1 MMWLYQ
7 SLDILSTIT
16 ESIFLMVFGI
26 CFCKEPRFRS
36 PGYKW
41 CISGVYFICVYA
53 FTWCSALGAYKMPVF
68 IIIGIVILKIFYKD
82 SIYQCVVAY
91 EVYFFVVSIIPES
104 IGTLVFTLTLDED
117 LIVRVGSRY
126 FLLWET
132 YFFILAIRALAVF
145 IVYKICRKNQY
156 QLMWKDT
163 LVLTIV
169 FAIGFLMFLK
179 NTFMHLNLGTV
190 SEISYCIVEVIFPL
204 FFMMFFL
211 YVRNTLYLREQEQKD
226 KMQIAQLQKQFDYYQ
241 EKQKDEEKVRSVYH
255 DMKNHLL
262 ILQQQ
267 INSPE
272 TAEMVEEL
280 QAQVAMYEDYVHT
293 GNGILDI
300 ILKEKSEL
308 ARDKQIALLVAVDF
322 HGVDFIEPLDIS
334 TIFGN
339 GLDNAIEASER
350 LPVEQRT
357 IFVKAGKIQNFLS
370 IVIQNNCTEESK
382 PNKKRTTKGSDF
394 LHGFGIS
401 NMQKAAGKYDGQLT
415 TKCEKG
421 KFVLKIL
428 IPIL

>member
-16 ESIFLMVFGI
+16 ESVSLLAFAI
-26 CFCKEPRFRS
+26 CFCRKPRFHS
-36 PGYKW
+36 SGYKW
-41 CISGVYFICVYA
+41 CISGIYFSCVYA

-91 EVYFFVVSIIPES
+91 EVQFLVASIIPES

-117 LIVRVGSRY
+117 LIVRVDSRY
-126 FLLWET
+126 FPLWET
-132 YFFILAIRALAVF
+132 YFFMFAIRALAVF

-156 QLMWKDT
+156 QLMWKDA

-169 FAIGFLMFLK
+169 FAIGFLMFHI
-179 NTFMHLNLGTV
+179 NTFMQLNLGTV

-204 FFMMFFL
+204 FFMIFFL
-211 YVRNTLYLREQEQKD
+211 YVKNTLYLREQEQKD

-241 EKQKDEEKVRSVYH
+241 AKQKDEEKVRSVYH

-280 QAQVAMYEDYVHT
+280 QAQVAMYEDYVYT

-308 ARDKQIALLVAVDF
+308 AREKQIALSVTADF
-322 HGVDFIEPLDIS
+322 NGVDFIEPLDIS

-382 PNKKRTTKGSDF
+382 PAKKRTTGSSDF

-401 NMQKAAGKYDGQLT
+401 NMRKAAEKYDGYLT

-428 IPIL
+428 IPVL

>member
-16 ESIFLMVFGI
+16 ESVSLLVFGI
-26 CFCKEPRFRS
+26 CFCKKSRFHS

-41 CISGVYFICVYA
+41 CILGAYFICVYA
-53 FTWCSALGAYKMPVF
+53 FTWCSELGAYKMLVF

-91 EVYFFVVSIIPES
+91 EVYFLVVSVIPES
-104 IGTLVFTLTLDED
+104 ISTLVFTLILDED

-126 FLLWET
+126 FLSWET
-132 YFFILAIRALAVF
+132 YFLVLAIRVLTVLV
-145 IVYKICRKNQY
+145 VYKICRKNQY
-156 QLMWKDT
+156 RLMWKDA

-169 FAIGFLMFLK
+169 FATGFFMFMK
-179 NTFMHLNLGTV
+179 NAFMHLNLGTV
-190 SEISYCIVEVIFPL
+190 SEISSCIVEVIYPL
-204 FFMMFFL
+204 FFMVFFL

-241 EKQKDEEKVRSVYH
+241 AKQKDEEKVRAVYH

-272 TAEMVEEL
+272 TAEMIEEL

-300 ILKEKSEL
+300 ILREKSEL
-308 ARDKQIALLVAVDF
+308 AREKQIALSVSVDF
-322 HGVDFIEPLDIS
+322 NGVDFIEPLDIS

-339 GLDNAIEASER
+339 GLDNAIEASEK

-357 IFVKAGKIQNFLS
+357 ILVKTGKIQNFLS
-370 IVIQNNCTEESK
+370 IVIQNNCMEESK
-382 PNKKRTTKGSDF
+382 PAKKRTTKSSEF

-401 NMQKAAGKYDGQLT
+401 NMQKAAGKYDGELIT
-415 TKCEKG
+415 TCENG

>member
-16 ESIFLMVFGI
+16 ESASLLVFGI
-26 CFCKEPRFRS
+26 CFCKKFRFAY

-41 CISGVYFICVYA
+41 CILGIYFFCVYA
-53 FTWCSALGAYKMPVF
+53 FTWCSELGAYKMLVF

-91 EVYFFVVSIIPES
+91 EIHFIVSSVIPES
-104 IGTLVFTLTLDED
+104 IGTLVFTLVLNED

-126 FLLWET
+126 FLRWET
-132 YFFILAIRALAVF
+132 YFFVLAIRALSVF
-145 IVYKICRKNQY
+145 VIYKICRKNQY
-156 QLMWKDT
+156 QLMWKDAF
-163 LVLTIV
+163 VLTIV
-169 FAIGFLMFLK
+169 FAIGFFMFMK
-179 NTFMHLNLGTV
+179 NTFTHLNLGTV
-190 SEISYCIVEVIFPL
+190 SEISSCIIEVVLPL
-204 FFMMFFL
+204 FFMIFFL

-241 EKQKDEEKVRSVYH
+241 AKQKDEERVRSVYH

-272 TAEMVEEL
+272 TARMVEEL

-300 ILKEKSEL
+300 ILREKSGL
-308 ARDKQIALLVAVDF
+308 AREKQIALSVTVGF
-322 HGVDFIEPLDIS
+322 NCVDFIEPLDIS

-339 GLDNAIEASER
+339 ALDNAIEASER
-350 LPVEQRT
+350 LPVEQRV
-357 IFVKAGKIQNFLS
+357 ILVKTGKIQNFLS

-382 PNKKRTTKGSDF
+382 PAKKRTTKSSDF

-401 NMQKAAGKYDGQLT
+401 NMQKAVRKYDGQLT

>member
-16 ESIFLMVFGI
+16 ESVSLLVFGI
-26 CFCKEPRFRS
+26 CFCKKSRFHS

-41 CISGVYFICVYA
+41 CILSAYFICVYV
-53 FTWCSALGAYKMPVF
+53 FTWCSELGAYKMPVF
-68 IIIGIVILKIFYKD
+68 IIMGIVILKIFYKD

-91 EVYFFVVSIIPES
+91 EVYFLVVSVIPES
-104 IGTLVFTLTLDED
+104 ISTLVFTLILDED

-126 FLLWET
+126 FLSWET
-132 YFFILAIRALAVF
+132 YFLVLAIRALTVLV
-145 IVYKICRKNQY
+145 VYKICRKNQY
-156 QLMWKDT
+156 QLMWKDA

-169 FAIGFLMFLK
+169 FATGFFMFMK
-179 NTFMHLNLGTV
+179 NAFMHLNLGTV
-190 SEISYCIVEVIFPL
+190 SEISSCIVEVIYPL
-204 FFMMFFL
+204 FFMVFFL

-241 EKQKDEEKVRSVYH
+241 AKQKDEEKVRAVYH

-272 TAEMVEEL
+272 TAEMIEEL

-300 ILKEKSEL
+300 ILREKSEL
-308 ARDKQIALLVAVDF
+308 AREKQIALSVSVDF
-322 HGVDFIEPLDIS
+322 NGVDFIEPLDIS

-339 GLDNAIEASER
+339 GLDNAIEASEK

-357 IFVKAGKIQNFLS
+357 ILVKTGKIQNFLS

-382 PNKKRTTKGSDF
+382 PTKKRTTKSSDF

-401 NMQKAAGKYDGQLT
+401 NMQKAAGKYDGQLIT
-415 TKCEKG
+415 TCENG

>member
-16 ESIFLMVFGI
+16 ESASLLVFGI
-26 CFCKEPRFRS
+26 CFCKKFRFAY

-41 CISGVYFICVYA
+41 CILGIYFICVYA
-53 FTWCSALGAYKMPVF
+53 FTWCSELGAYKMPVF

-91 EVYFFVVSIIPES
+91 EVQFLVASVIPES
-104 IGTLVFTLTLDED
+104 IGTLVFTLALDED

-126 FLLWET
+126 FLRWET
-132 YFFILAIRALAVF
+132 YFFVVAIRALAVF

-156 QLMWKDT
+156 QLMWKDA

-169 FAIGFLMFLK
+169 FAIGFLMFMK

-204 FFMMFFL
+204 FFMIFFL
-211 YVRNTLYLREQEQKD
+211 YVKNTLYLREQEQKD

-241 EKQKDEEKVRSVYH
+241 AKQKDEEKIRSVYH

-267 INSPE
+267 INCPE

-280 QAQVAMYEDYVHT
+280 QAQVAMYEDYMHT

-300 ILKEKSEL
+300 ILREKSGL
-308 ARDKQIALLVAVDF
+308 AREKQIALSVTVGF
-322 HGVDFIEPLDIS
+322 NCVDFIEPLDIS

-339 GLDNAIEASER
+339 ALDNAIEASER
-350 LPVEQRT
+350 LPVEQRV
-357 IFVKAGKIQNFLS
+357 IFVKTGKIQNFLS

-382 PNKKRTTKGSDF
+382 PAKKRTTKSSDF

-401 NMQKAAGKYDGQLT
+401 NMQKAVRKYDGQLT

>member
-7 SLDILSTIT
+7 SLDILSTVT
-16 ESIFLMVFGI
+16 ESVSLLVFGI
-26 CFCKEPRFRS
+26 CFCKKPRFHS

-41 CISGVYFICVYA
+41 CILGAYFSCVYA
-53 FTWCSALGAYKMPVF
+53 FTWCSELGAYKMPVF

-82 SIYQCVVAY
+82 SICQCIVAY
-91 EVYFFVVSIIPES
+91 EVQFLVVTVIPES
-104 IGTLVFTLTLDED
+104 IGALVFTLFLEED
-117 LIVRVGSRY
+117 LIVRVGSKY
-126 FLLWET
+126 FARWES
-132 YFFILAIRALAVF
+132 YFFMLAVRVLTVF
-145 IVYKICRKNQY
+145 IVYNICRKDRY

-163 LVLTIV
+163 LILTIV
-169 FAIGFLMFLK
+169 FVSGFSIFMK
-179 NTFMHLNLGTV
+179 NTFMQINLGTV
-190 SEISYCIVEVIFPL
+190 SEISFYIVEVIFPL
-204 FFMMFFL
+204 FFMILFL
-211 YVRNTLYLREQEQKD
+211 YVKNTLYLREQERKD
-226 KMQIAQLQKQFDYYQ
+226 KMQIAQLQKQFDYYRA
-241 EKQKDEEKVRSVYH
+241 KQKDEEKERSVYH

-272 TAEMVEEL
+272 TAEIVEEL

-308 ARDKQIALLVAVDF
+308 ARDKQIALSVAVDF

-357 IFVKAGKIQNFLS
+357 ILVKTGKIHNFLS

>member
-16 ESIFLMVFGI
+16 ESVSLLVFGI
-26 CFCKEPRFRS
+26 CFCKKSRFHS

-41 CISGVYFICVYA
+41 CILGAYFICVYA
-53 FTWCSALGAYKMPVF
+53 FTWCSELGAYKIPVF
-68 IIIGIVILKIFYKD
+68 IIMGIVILKIFYKD

-91 EVYFFVVSIIPES
+91 EVYFLVVSVIPES
-104 IGTLVFTLTLDED
+104 ISTLVFTLILDED

-126 FLLWET
+126 FLSWET
-132 YFFILAIRALAVF
+132 YFLVLAIRVLTVF
-145 IVYKICRKNQY
+145 VVYKICRKNQY
-156 QLMWKDT
+156 RLMWKDA

-169 FAIGFLMFLK
+169 FATGFFMFMK
-179 NTFMHLNLGTV
+179 NAFMHLNLGTV
-190 SEISYCIVEVIFPL
+190 SEISSCIVEVIYPL
-204 FFMMFFL
+204 FFMIFFL

-241 EKQKDEEKVRSVYH
+241 AKQKDEEKVRAVYH

-272 TAEMVEEL
+272 TAEMIEEL

-300 ILKEKSEL
+300 ILREKSEL
-308 ARDKQIALLVAVDF
+308 AREKQIALSVSVDF
-322 HGVDFIEPLDIS
+322 NGVDFIEPLDIS

-357 IFVKAGKIQNFLS
+357 ILVKTGKIQNFLS

-382 PNKKRTTKGSDF
+382 PAKKRTTKSNDF

-401 NMQKAAGKYDGQLT
+401 NMQKAAGKYGGQLIT
-415 TKCEKG
+415 TCEKG

-428 IPIL
+428 NPIL

>member
-7 SLDILSTIT
+7 ILDILSTIT

-53 FTWCSALGAYKMPVF
+53 FTWYSELGAYKMPVF

-82 SIYQCVVAY
+82 SICQCIVAY
-91 EVYFFVVSIIPES
+91 EVQFLVVTVIPES
-104 IGTLVFTLTLDED
+104 IGALVFTLFLEED
-117 LIVRVGSRY
+117 LIVRVGSKY
-126 FLLWET
+126 FARWES
-132 YFFILAIRALAVF
+132 YFFMLAVRVLTVF
-145 IVYKICRKNQY
+145 VVYNICRKDRY

-163 LVLTIV
+163 LILTIV
-169 FAIGFLMFLK
+169 FVSGFSIFMK
-179 NTFMHLNLGTV
+179 NTFMQINLGTV
-190 SEISYCIVEVIFPL
+190 SEISFYIVEVIFPL
-204 FFMMFFL
+204 FFMILFL
-211 YVRNTLYLREQEQKD
+211 YVKNTLYLREQERKD
-226 KMQIAQLQKQFDYYQ
+226 KMQIAQLQKQFDYYRA
-241 EKQKDEEKVRSVYH
+241 KQKDEEKVRSVYH

-272 TAEMVEEL
+272 TAEIVEEL

-308 ARDKQIALLVAVDF
+308 ARDKQIALSVAVDF

-357 IFVKAGKIQNFLS
+357 ILVKTGKIHNFLS

>member
-16 ESIFLMVFGI
+16 ESVSLLAFAI
-26 CFCKEPRFRS
+26 CFCRNPRFHS

-41 CISGVYFICVYA
+41 CISGIYFSCVYA

-91 EVYFFVVSIIPES
+91 EVQFLVASVIPES
-104 IGTLVFTLTLDED
+104 IGTLVFTLALDED

-126 FLLWET
+126 FLRWET
-132 YFFILAIRALAVF
+132 YFFVVAIRALAVF

-156 QLMWKDT
+156 QLMWKDA

-169 FAIGFLMFLK
+169 FAIGFLMFMK

-204 FFMMFFL
+204 FFMIFFL
-211 YVRNTLYLREQEQKD
+211 YVKNTLYLREQEQKD

-308 ARDKQIALLVAVDF
+308 AREKQISLSVTADF
-322 HGVDFIEPLDIS
+322 NGVDFIEPLDIS

-382 PNKKRTTKGSDF
+382 PAKKRTTGSSDF

-401 NMQKAAGKYDGQLT
+401 NMRKATEKYDGQLT

-428 IPIL
+428 IPVI

>member
-1 MMWLYQ
+1 
-7 SLDILSTIT
+7 
-16 ESIFLMVFGI
+16 
-26 CFCKEPRFRS
+26 
-36 PGYKW
+36 
-41 CISGVYFICVYA
+41 
-53 FTWCSALGAYKMPVF
+53 MPVF

-308 ARDKQIALLVAVDF
+308 AREKQISLSVTADF
-322 HGVDFIEPLDIS
+322 NGVDFIEPLDIS

-382 PNKKRTTKGSDF
+382 PAKKRTTGSSDF

-401 NMQKAAGKYDGQLT
+401 NMRKATEKYDGQLT

-428 IPIL
+428 IPVI